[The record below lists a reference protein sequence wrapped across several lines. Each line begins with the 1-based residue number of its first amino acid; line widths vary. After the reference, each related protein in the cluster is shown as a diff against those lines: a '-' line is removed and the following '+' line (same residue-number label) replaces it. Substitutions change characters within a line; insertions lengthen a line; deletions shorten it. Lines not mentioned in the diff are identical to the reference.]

1 MEPINMTASD
11 YAWSLIDH
19 CAIPIVGQTLCGDVI
34 TWNPAA
40 EQLFGYRPKEILG
53 RSALLLVPPDRLQ
66 EQEELFAAIGAGEV
80 VTEFDTVRL
89 RADGI
94 STPVTL
100 TLSPVRDWSSR
111 IIGVS
116 SIVRP
121 RRKAPELIRTL
132 YRAAYHDPL
141 TDVLNRTGLQ
151 RAVAPDSKS
160 RGAVA
165 EQRAVFFI
173 DLDGFKLVN
182 DSAGHQAGDEVL
194 RSCGRRLLAAVRSAD
209 AVCRWGGDEFV
220 VVLKNLPADRACAK
234 VVTSRIGETLLQ
246 SLRQP
251 YSAGGRLH
259 ACSPSIGACL
269 YSTAELRHSAALQL
283 ADRLMYA
290 IKRSGKNNIEIGEYP
305 PTPIERIPHRLA
317 LTLSASC

>member
-1 MEPINMTASD
+1 MTASD

-19 CAIPIVGQTLCGDVI
+19 CAIPIVGQTLCGDVV
-34 TWNPAA
+34 TWNSAA
-40 EQLFGYRPKEILG
+40 EQLFGYRSKDIVG
-53 RSALLLVPPDRLQ
+53 RSALLLVPADRFQ
-66 EQEELFAAIGAGEV
+66 EQEELVAAISGGSAV
-80 VTEFDTVRL
+80 AEFDTVRL
-89 RADGI
+89 HADG
-94 STPVTL
+94 SRTPVTL
-100 TLSPVRDWSSR
+100 TLSPVRDCSSR
-111 IIGVS
+111 IIGAS
-116 SIVRP
+116 TIVRA
-121 RRKAPELIRTL
+121 RRKSSELIRTL
-132 YRAAYHDPL
+132 HRAAYHDPL
-141 TDVLNRTGLQ
+141 TDTLNRTGLQ
-151 RAVAPDSKS
+151 RALAPDTKS
-160 RGAVA
+160 PGVAA

-220 VVLKNLPADRACAK
+220 VILKNLPADRACAK
-234 VVTSRIGETLLQ
+234 VVASRIGEALLQ

-259 ACSPSIGACL
+259 ACPPSIGACL
-269 YSTAELRHSAALQL
+269 YSTAELHHNAALQL

-305 PTPIERIPHRLA
+305 RTPIERIPHRLA
-317 LTLSASC
+317 LTLSASR